1 MILISPPL
9 QGFGDKKMTPDRP
22 HSCKNSLI
30 CDALLFKQF
39 DHPCALAFEVG
50 KNPVLSKFCHECSSK
65 KYCEYP
71 PNGFQKHTGRR
82 WPTLA

>member
-30 CDALLFKQF
+30 RDALLFKQF

-50 KNPVLSKFCHECSSK
+50 KNPVLSK
-65 KYCEYP
+65 YCEYP